1 MSRSNSRSRRL
12 RRRPSRTI
20 PATIVAVVLLAL
32 GALTA
37 TVAIARLVNGTWPT
51 QVTGAAGTISA
62 LTWGSAAI
70 IITGAVSALIGL
82 ILLIAGVKLGA
93 FKTATLQTGQPSQ
106 TVGDTDFVISTRSMA
121 RLAAARAD
129 QVDGVDTVSASAS
142 GRRVQLQVTTTSE
155 QAAEIRD
162 QVRQGVTE
170 TLSGAGVQPMPR
182 ITATVRTK
190 GI

>member
-1 MSRSNSRSRRL
+1 MSRNNARPHRL

-20 PATIVAVVLLAL
+20 PATIVAVALLAS

-37 TVAIARLVNGTWPT
+37 VVAIARLVNGTWPS
-51 QVTGAAGTISA
+51 QVTGAASSVSRM
-62 LTWGSAAI
+62 TWASAAVL
-70 IITGAVSALIGL
+70 TAGTATALIGL

-93 FKTATLQTGQPSQ
+93 FKTATLQPGHPSE
-106 TVGDTDFVISTRSMA
+106 TVGDTDFVIATRSMA

-129 QVDGVDTVSASAS
+129 QVDGVDKVSASAS
-142 GRRVQLQVTTTSE
+142 PRRVHLQVTTTSE

-162 QVRQGVTE
+162 HVLRGVTE
-170 TLSGAGVQPMPR
+170 IISGAGVQPMPR
-182 ITATVRTK
+182 ITTTVRTK